1 MNLKNLAFDC
11 IDYIEMCA
19 LFATVNQSEHIT
31 SSCLTFCTYVFVNQ
45 YSSQDLKLITEVKV
59 FRFCVKLLSYVRVSI
74 FVVYRTIVKKTAKNF
89 YKSYYKSYKFD
100 L

>member
-1 MNLKNLAFDC
+1 M
-11 IDYIEMCA
+11 
-19 LFATVNQSEHIT
+19 T

-74 FVVYRTIVKKTAKNF
+74 FVVYRIYRTIVKKTAKNF